1 MSSKPNVI
9 FHNIDTT
16 EKKLNFHGYPQRKNH
31 NLEFVASP
39 NIKFCKN
46 VANRQKVK
54 VTNFKVTTVVVM
66 EKIKKVEVGRGGRNG
81 LGLMVQS

>member
-46 VANRQKVK
+46 VANR
-54 VTNFKVTTVVVM
+54 
-66 EKIKKVEVGRGGRNG
+66 
-81 LGLMVQS
+81 